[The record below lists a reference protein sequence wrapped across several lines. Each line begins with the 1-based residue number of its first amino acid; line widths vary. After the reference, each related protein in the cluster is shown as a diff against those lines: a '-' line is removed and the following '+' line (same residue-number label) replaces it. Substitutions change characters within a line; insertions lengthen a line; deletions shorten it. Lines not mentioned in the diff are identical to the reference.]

1 MPFQHTAARRRLER
15 LPAKSTTMCG
25 FNTQPPEGGW
35 ARFRAIPASKSTF
48 QHTAARR
55 RLVFCQR
62 GRCHELCVSTHSR
75 PKAAGAAS
83 AFWAARKAVS
93 THSRPKAAGQP
104 KSGWAACASS
114 FNTQPPEGGW
124 VLTVTD
130 PSGLTL
136 FQHTAARRRLV
147 SLGLMFW
154 RCCWFQHTAARRRL
168 A

>member
-1 MPFQHTAARRRLER
+1 MRTMPFQHTAARRRLER

-75 PKAAGAAS
+75 PKAAGCAGS
-83 AFWAARKAVS
+83 QLSTRPWFQHTAARRRLGQHRRFGRRGRQFQHTAARRRLGSQRAAGRRVRRVS
-93 THSRPKAAGQP
+93 THSRPKAAGCSQ
-104 KSGWAACASS
+104 SQ
-114 FNTQPPEGGW
+114 THQ
-124 VLTVTD
+124 D
-130 PSGLTL
+130 
-136 FQHTAARRRLV
+136 
-147 SLGLMFW
+147 
-154 RCCWFQHTAARRRL
+154 
-168 A
+168 